1 MPYRRELLHDCDCLA
16 QPFKLKSV
24 KLEPEVLNASIINP
38 ITDSG
43 LSQVLRALL
52 EPEAEF
58 ASPSLLK

>member
-1 MPYRRELLHDCDCLA
+1 MPYRRELLHDCACLA
-16 QPFKLKSV
+16 QPFKLK
-24 KLEPEVLNASIINP
+24 PEVLNASIINP